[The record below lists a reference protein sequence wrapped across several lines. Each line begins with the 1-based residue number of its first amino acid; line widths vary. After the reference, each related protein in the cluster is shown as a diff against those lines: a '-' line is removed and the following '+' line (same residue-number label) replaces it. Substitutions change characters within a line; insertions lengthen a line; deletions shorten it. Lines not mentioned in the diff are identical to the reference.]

1 MASLKEIFNLMQD
14 ILKKLDLVDYID
26 SFSKLFSRDKSIIL
40 EGDINLHHRMIS
52 ELSNFDFVPPPKLE
66 KLDTALLHI
75 QKQGILKIYDI
86 FEFVKIIRYFLYLK
100 KFSFQK
106 NAKEAKV
113 YEWLE
118 KIDIPSEIVDIE
130 KYFTSKGELKE
141 GISEDFDAIKNAIYK
156 NKESIKQSLYKII
169 NNSKLRPY
177 LVDSQVHLI
186 NGEETLMVRGGFNH
200 VIKASVLNRSNS
212 GFFYILPHSVS
223 TLKQQQSDLKNKQ
236 EEVLLKL
243 CKEISSTFGKFLMFL
258 KFINKE
264 FDRFDHYQA
273 RLFFAKHGDKN
284 FIIPSKKTTNRL
296 VDFVHPALHNGKPI
310 SVDFSKAVVMI
321 TGVNAG
327 GKTMMLKSILS
338 AVLLSK
344 HLIPYNASPHS
355 AVGTYKNIMAV
366 LDDPQS
372 VKNDIS
378 TFAGRMV
385 EFSNLFSKKNVIVGV
400 DEIELG
406 TDSDEAAS
414 LFKVV
419 IEELIKRDIKI
430 LITTHHKRLAALMA
444 ANDEVELIAAI
455 YDEKNQ
461 KPTYEF
467 LQGTIGKSYAF
478 ETAQR
483 YGIPQNVIRKAKE
496 VYGDDKDKLN
506 ELIERSSQ
514 LEREY
519 LTKIDLLNIEI
530 ETHKNLNR
538 NLAEKKES
546 LDDHIYVEKSKLHKE
561 YSSATSDAREAIK
574 AKISQESHRLLNK
587 AHIKVKSIQTKKVQE
602 PLELKV
608 GDRVKYKSS
617 KGEILSIKGKKAFIE
632 NDTGM
637 KLQVNI
643 NDLKRSGNEPK
654 IQAKPKVSVTVQK
667 SSSGHVK
674 LDLHGQR
681 SDEAVDNLDKFLS
694 DALIAGFDEVLVY
707 HGIGTGKLAYAV
719 KTFLDTHPCVKGYTD
734 AHPSQ
739 GGFGAKVIKL

>member
-1 MASLKEIFNLMQD
+1 MQD
-14 ILKKLDLVDYID
+14 IFKKLDLTDYID
-26 SFSKLFSRDKSIIL
+26 SFSKLFSREKSIIL
-40 EGDINLHHRMIS
+40 EGDINLHHKMIN
-52 ELSNFDFVPPPKLE
+52 ELSNFDFVPPTKIVE
-66 KLDTALLHI
+66 LDDALLRI

-100 KFSFQK
+100 RFNFQK
-106 NAKEAKV
+106 NTKEGKISD
-113 YEWLE
+113 WLE
-118 KIDIPSEIVDIE
+118 KIDIPNEINEIE
-130 KYFTSKGELKE
+130 KYFTDKGELKE
-141 GISEDFDAIKNAIYK
+141 GINTDFDSIKNAIYK

-177 LVDSQVHLI
+177 LVDSQVHLV
-186 NGEETLMVRGGFNH
+186 NAEEALLVRGGFNH
-200 VIKASVLNRSNS
+200 VIKASVVNRSNS
-212 GFFYILPHSVS
+212 GFFYIIPHSVS
-223 TLKQQQSDLKNKQ
+223 QLKQQQSDLKNKQ
-236 EEVLLKL
+236 EEVILKL
-243 CKEISSTFGKFLMFL
+243 CKEISTTFGKFLMFL

-273 RLFFAKHGDKN
+273 RLFFAKQGDKI
-284 FIIPSKKTTNRL
+284 FVIPNKNSKNKL

-344 HLIPYNASPHS
+344 HLIPYKASS
-355 AVGTYKNIMAV
+355 YSSVGNYKNIMAV

-385 EFSNLFSKKNVIVGV
+385 EFSHLFAKKNVIVGV

-414 LFKVV
+414 LFKVI

-430 LITTHHKRLAALMA
+430 VITTHHKRLAALMA
-444 ANDEVELIAAI
+444 ANDNVELIAAI

-461 KPTYEF
+461 KPTYDF

-478 ETAQR
+478 ETAER
-483 YGIPQNVIRKAKE
+483 YGIPKNIIRMAKE

-519 LTKIDLLNIEI
+519 LVKIDILNEEI
-530 ETHKNLNR
+530 EKHKKLNR
-538 NLAEKKES
+538 NLSEKKES
-546 LDDHIYVEKSKLHKE
+546 LDDHIYEEKSKLHKE
-561 YSSATSDAREAIK
+561 YSNATSDAREAIK

-587 AHIKVKSIQTKKVQE
+587 AHITVKAIKTQKIQEVI
-602 PLELKV
+602 ELIV
-608 GDRVKYKSS
+608 GDRVKYKSA

-632 NDTGM
+632 NDSGM
-637 KLQVNI
+637 KLQVNLE
-643 NDLKRSGNEPK
+643 DLKRSGNEPK
-654 IQAKPKVSVTVQK
+654 PVNKPKVTVTVQK
-667 SSSGHVK
+667 PSSGDVK

-681 SDEAVDNLDKFLS
+681 ADEAIDNLDKFIS
-694 DALIAGFDEVLVY
+694 DSLIAGFDEILVY
-707 HGIGTGKLAYAV
+707 HGIGTGKLSYAV
-719 KTFLDTHPCVKGYTD
+719 KLFLDGHPNVQGYTD